1 MSYMTNRLK
10 DINKFGQ
17 KIWLDNI
24 SRDLILSNKLY
35 KMILDDGI
43 AGVTSN
49 PTIFHKAI
57 SNDKFYHDD
66 LAKLKQSNLTLEQR
80 YEQLV
85 IPDIIKACDIFSVI
99 YNNTHREDGYVS
111 FEVSPHLANN
121 TGGTIDNAIRLWQ
134 EIDRPNLMIK
144 VPATKAG
151 IAALEELIYRGLNVN
166 ITLLFSIEQV
176 VDTWRAYIRGL
187 QRRIKNKLPIN
198 QIKAVASLFL
208 SRVDTLADNKI
219 PQELQGKTA
228 INLAKMAYL
237 VYQEIFT
244 NKEFVELEKH
254 GAKRQYLLFAST
266 GTKNPA
272 YSDVMYIEKLI
283 GNETINT
290 VPDITLAA
298 FKDHGHAEQTLS
310 KNILNS
316 SKIIEE
322 IKQHINLHQI
332 GETLQLEGLQSFEK
346 SFDALIKLMK

>member
-1 MSYMTNRLK
+1 MTNRLK
-10 DINKFGQ
+10 DINRFGQ

-35 KMILDDGI
+35 KMISDDGI

-57 SNDKFYHDD
+57 SNDKFYQND
-66 LAKLKQSNLTLEQR
+66 LAKLKQSDLTLEQR

-85 IPDIIKACDIFSVI
+85 IPDIIKTCDIFSGI

-121 TGGTIDNAIRLWQ
+121 TVGTIDNALRLWQ

-176 VDTWRAYIRGL
+176 VDTWHAYIRGL

-208 SRVDTLADNKI
+208 SRVDTLADSKL
-219 PQELQGKTA
+219 PKELQGKTA

-272 YSDVMYIEKLI
+272 YSDVMYIEELI

-290 VPDITLAA
+290 VPDNTLAA
-298 FKDHGHAEQTLS
+298 FKDHGHAAQTLT

-316 SKIIEE
+316 SKTIEE